1 MSQHK
6 DSEPPRCSKTL
17 VKRGRSRQC
26 AVACVTT
33 YGFLG
38 TLHRERECIT
48 HAGSSLS
55 QSTNNCSFL
64 FTSHWP
70 DLNTRYHLTARK
82 ARQSQWV
89 DGLFGE
95 CSFPG
100 GASGKESACQCKRCK
115 RLGSDP
121 WVRKIPWRRAW
132 QPTPIFLPGESHGQ
146 RRLVGYSPW
155 SRKELDMTQCT
166 HTGIC
171 LPIPSV

>member
-26 AVACVTT
+26 AVTCVTT

-70 DLNTRYHLTARK
+70 DLNTWYHLTARK

-89 DGLFGE
+89 DGIFGE

-100 GASGKESACQCKRCK
+100 GASGKESACQCKR
-115 RLGSDP
+115 RRSGFNP
-121 WVRKIPWRRAW
+121 WVGEDPLEKKVATRSSILAW
-132 QPTPIFLPGESHGQ
+132 WAIVHG
-146 RRLVGYSPW
+146 VTKAS
-155 SRKELDMTQCT
+155 DMTYR
-166 HTGIC
+166 
-171 LPIPSV
+171 LNNNNNNKE